1 MGTPSMDNTRMHSEA
16 PAEGDNSRDF
26 PEIRSHSQ
34 DPAEGAD
41 QFPEPSDL
49 EPHPAASAVLFG
61 PALPSATRQAMAGI
75 FELLVTGPG
84 DFRFRLLSPA
94 GDVLAVSGAF
104 SDKNAAI
111 AAIHNARQCAATA
124 LFRDHTSARPLSA
137 GPARQTQQGPSR
149 WFG

>member
-1 MGTPSMDNTRMHSEA
+1 MGTPSMDNARMHSEA
-16 PAEGDNSRDF
+16 PAEGDNSRDY

-41 QFPEPSDL
+41 TLTEAADFEL
-49 EPHPAASAVLFG
+49 HPAGPAVSMN
-61 PALPSATRQAMAGI
+61 PALPTRTKQTMTGT

-84 DFRFRLLSPA
+84 DFRFRLLSPT
-94 GDVLAVSGAF
+94 GDILAVSGAF

-111 AAIHNARQCAATA
+111 APIHHARQCAATA
-124 LFRDHTSARPLSA
+124 LFKDHTRGRPLSTS
-137 GPARQTQQGPSR
+137 PTKQTQQGPSR